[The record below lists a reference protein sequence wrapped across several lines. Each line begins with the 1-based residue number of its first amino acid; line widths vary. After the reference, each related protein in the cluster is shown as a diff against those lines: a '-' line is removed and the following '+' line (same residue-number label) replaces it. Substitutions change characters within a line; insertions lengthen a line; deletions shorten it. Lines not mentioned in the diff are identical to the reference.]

1 MGFGRLTRRGTE
13 ARERKQMERILKKR
27 HDLRRRQERARRKIK
42 GSAERPRL
50 SVFRSLRNISVQFVD
65 DGVGRTLLAL
75 STDSPEFGKGVYGGN
90 AKAAEKLGV
99 MAAEKAKAAGISTV
113 VFDKSGRKYH
123 GRIKAL
129 ADAVRKAGLKF

>member
-1 MGFGRLTRRGTE
+1 
-13 ARERKQMERILKKR
+13 MERILKKR